1 MSRKRRY
8 GRSFG
13 LFKMLSLD
21 EAGTDAEMHYF
32 EDTYIDEIST
42 GTNNPNFVRT
52 TLFSLMNPDVI
63 NGWDKGGL
71 AGHHCLN
78 FIEANAI
85 RYC

>member
-42 GTNNPNFVRT
+42 GTNYPNFVRT
-52 TLFSLMNPDVI
+52 TFFSLMNPDMI

-71 AGHHCLN
+71 VGHHC
-78 FIEANAI
+78 AGV
-85 RYC
+85 